1 MPAKDLSYYLSLRYP
16 IEAHESEGGGYFVTH
31 PDLDG
36 CMAEGATLEEAVA
49 NLADSRE
56 LWIEARL
63 EGGYTVPEPV
73 SEEYSG
79 RVSLRMTPELH
90 GQLVRIAERRAVSL
104 NLLLNSV
111 LAVYAGGAEPLLDTI
126 HELKTIVAEL
136 RAAAS
141 PAGGPRP
148 AAGLSSQG
156 PLLQSVGGKRRP

>member
-1 MPAKDLSYYLSLRYP
+1 MPTKDLSYYLSLRYP
-16 IEAHESEGGGYFVTH
+16 VEARESEGGGYFATH

-36 CMAEGATLEEAVA
+36 CMAEGSTLEEAVA

-63 EGGYTVPEPV
+63 EGGYPVPEPL

-126 HELKTIVAEL
+126 QELRSTVADL
-136 RAAAS
+136 RAAALPES
-141 PAGGPRP
+141 APRP
-148 AAGLSSQG
+148 ASPLGG
-156 PLLQSVGGKRRP
+156 EVPLLQSVGGKRRS